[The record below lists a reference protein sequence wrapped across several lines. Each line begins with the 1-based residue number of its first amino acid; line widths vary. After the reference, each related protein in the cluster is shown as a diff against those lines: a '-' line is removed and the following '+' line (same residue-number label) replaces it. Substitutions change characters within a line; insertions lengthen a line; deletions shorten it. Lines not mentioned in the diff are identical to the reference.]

1 MRRTNYRV
9 IILLFVL
16 SSLLGMAAF
25 GECNNCNTNSSFTGT
40 VGVEFT
46 FTPIPPLSYNLESN
60 VSASFSIDGFS
71 IGAQTAFDLA
81 GFQSLKID
89 SSLDLGA
96 FGIGEEIL
104 FDPYFSWNDFSLTGQ
119 IVGVEMGLD
128 LILAN
133 IGTVQTPTY
142 SMGAVFSLK
151 SGVISGFSITALT
164 GFGAVDLVNALDG
177 VEAPFSHD
185 LLYLYYHLESLSGT
199 APDWKVTIVPGFYF
213 EEELVRLEVDTYGL
227 IASSTTWLNTSGFA
241 KEIAEFGYRFTE
253 PNLSFLTAITIDNSF
268 SLSGLDFIL
277 DIQIDPVRFTSK
289 TSFAASTP
297 PIPIPLVF
305 DTQGFA
311 LSFDFSGIVVTSETD
326 FDYSFMFSQEIIG
339 IEATIDPVKFTSLT
353 KFDTTGFA
361 GEWIEA
367 KVTFAGV
374 TLSTA
379 VDFDFTGITKAS
391 FGFSL
396 TF

>member
-1 MRRTNYRV
+1 MRRMSYRV
-9 IILLFVL
+9 IMLIFVL
-16 SSLLGMAAF
+16 SLLLGTAAF
-25 GECNNCNTNSSFTGT
+25 GECDNCNTNSGFTGT

-46 FTPIPPLSYNLESN
+46 FTPIPPLSYNLESD
-60 VSASFSIDGFS
+60 VSASFTIDGFS

-81 GFQSLKID
+81 GFQSLEIEC
-89 SSLDLGA
+89 SLDLGA
-96 FGIGEEIL
+96 FGIGEEIV

-119 IVGVEMGLD
+119 IVGVELGLD

-142 SMGAVFSLK
+142 SMGAVLSLK
-151 SGVISGFSITALT
+151 SGVIGGFSITALT
-164 GFGAVDLVNALDG
+164 GFGAVDLVNTLDG

-185 LLYLYYHLESLSGT
+185 LLYLYYHLASLSGPVT
-199 APDWKVTIVPGFYF
+199 DWKVTIVPGFYF
-213 EEELVRLEVDTYGL
+213 EEELVRLEVDTCGL
-227 IASSTTWLNTSGFA
+227 IASSTTWLNTSGFV

-253 PNLSFLTAITIDNSF
+253 PNLSFLTAITIDNTF

-289 TSFAASTP
+289 TSFAAPTP
-297 PIPIPLVF
+297 PLPIPVVF

-311 LSFDFSGIVVTSETD
+311 LSFDFSGVVITSETD
-326 FDYSFMFSQEIIG
+326 FDYSFMFSQELIG

-374 TLSTA
+374 TLSTE